1 MKITSQRLK
10 ELTKSPDY
18 HALPFS
24 LAGAGE
30 ADSTWC
36 QTLEQVGE
44 EAARMMIWQSTQHIA
59 VLFDTYG
66 SAIESV
72 RMNVDTTQDKDD
84 VYFDIAV
91 YINDEHCFDGC
102 MDLSEEALKITEQT
116 DNSEALDL
124 AVSELNDIGS
134 PHLLGHSGLLSEAL
148 DHTFLS
154 AEDARAIGQK
164 YAPKVDAW
172 ARQQLLAEL
181 VVPEERNSR
190 AGKHKM

>member
-30 ADSTWC
+30 ADSTWW

-66 SAIESV
+66 SAIENV

-91 YINDEHCFDGC
+91 YINHEHCFDGC
-102 MDLSEEALKITEQT
+102 MDLSEEALEITEQT

-148 DHTFLS
+148 GYTFTS
-154 AEDARAIGQK
+154 AEEARTRGAS

-172 ARQQLLAEL
+172 ARQKWLAEL
-181 VVPEERNSR
+181 VVPEERGR